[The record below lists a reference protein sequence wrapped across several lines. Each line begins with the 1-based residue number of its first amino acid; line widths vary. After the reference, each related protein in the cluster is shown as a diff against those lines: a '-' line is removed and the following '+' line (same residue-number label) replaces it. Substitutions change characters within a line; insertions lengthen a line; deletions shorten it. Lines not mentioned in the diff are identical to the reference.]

1 MEKEEKIIMDNEIKI
16 LLEKYRKLKEVAKV
30 LRTTEENVLNTIK
43 RFLRDLNR
51 I

>member
-1 MEKEEKIIMDNEIKI
+1 MEKEKKIIMDDEIKI
-16 LLEKYRKLKEVAKV
+16 LLEKYKKLKEVAKV
-30 LRTTEENVLNTIK
+30 LKTTEENVLNTIK

>member
-1 MEKEEKIIMDNEIKI
+1 MEKDKEIIMDDEIKI
-16 LLEKYRKLKEVAKV
+16 LLEKYKKLKEIAKT